1 MGQEDQGLKAV
12 ISGSFFPGR
21 LGWGGLELACIFSL
35 LLCGH
40 RMHRHKHAQ
49 GDRHTHRPAECA
61 CQARGHRQGQSPKHT
76 CRNAHTS
83 L

>member
-12 ISGSFFPGR
+12 ISGSFFPCR

-40 RMHRHKHAQ
+40 RMHKHKHPQ
-49 GDRHTHRPAECA
+49 GDRHIHRVCPSGTWAQAGTEPQTHMQKCTHVSVE
-61 CQARGHRQGQSPKHT
+61 
-76 CRNAHTS
+76 
-83 L
+83 